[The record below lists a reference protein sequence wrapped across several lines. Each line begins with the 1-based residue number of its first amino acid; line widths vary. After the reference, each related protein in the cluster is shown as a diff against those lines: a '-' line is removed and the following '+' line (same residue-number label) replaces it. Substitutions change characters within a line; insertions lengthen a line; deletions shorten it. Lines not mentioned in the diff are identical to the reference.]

1 VDEPAARA
9 GLRRHLHRP
18 LAWVQRVVGVL
29 FLAGNRFFF
38 DRCTQHAAAIGYRV
52 LFSLA
57 PLAIVLVSIVGIVL
71 RDDNVRNQVVDAIVD
86 LLPVSADG
94 RQQVED
100 AVTAVASPTSLLGVV
115 GLVIF
120 AWTASGMMASVRT
133 GLENA
138 MHVERRPAAR
148 SKLVDLLLV
157 MGAGVLVLGLV
168 AATALL
174 DVIRTGLEALL
185 KWLQLDGN
193 VVTTTAG
200 FGVPVLAMTIVVML
214 LYRFVPA
221 RRFAFRDALAGA
233 LVTGVLL
240 LALSLAST
248 LVINQALEAS
258 AIYGS
263 LATIFVFLYTVYLY
277 ACALLFGAEVARA
290 WSEPPPPPDP
300 APLREKVQ
308 RAALGLFVRPRRP
321 IPPGPPVKPGHRD
334 AQAVDAAPVAGATD
348 EPAADEPAADESAPD
363 AGGEPA
369 PDPASAYRP
378 PSR

>member
-1 VDEPAARA
+1 MDAPAARP
-9 GLRRHLHRP
+9 GLRRQLRRP
-18 LAWVQRVVGVL
+18 LAYAQHVFGVL
-29 FLAGNRFFF
+29 VVAGNRFFY

-57 PLAIVLVSIVGIVL
+57 PLAIVLVSIVGVVL
-71 RDDNVRNQVVDAIVD
+71 QDEELRADVVDSIVD

-100 AVTAVASPTSLLGVV
+100 AVTAVASPTSFLGLIGIVV
-115 GLVIF
+115 F

-138 MHVERRPAAR
+138 MNVERRPAAR

-174 DVIRTGLEALL
+174 DLVRAGVDAALRA
-185 KWLQLDGN
+185 LDLDSSG
-193 VVTTTAG
+193 VSTTVG
-200 FGVPVLAMTIVVML
+200 FGVPILAMMVVVLL

-248 LVINQALEAS
+248 LVIDQALEAS

-263 LATIFVFLYTVYLY
+263 LATVFIFLYTVYLY

-300 APLREKVQ
+300 TPLRLKAENAV
-308 RAALGLFVRPRRP
+308 RGLFFRPRRRH
-321 IPPGPPVKPGHRD
+321 PPPPPVKPGHRD
-334 AQAVDAAPVAGATD
+334 AQAIDAAPVAGASD
-348 EPAADEPAADESAPD
+348 AEAP
-363 AGGEPA
+363 PRV
-369 PDPASAYRP
+369 P
-378 PSR
+378 